1 MHEFPTR
8 KAGRSL
14 RLSCPAVAL
23 FEPCREPLVFLGILG
38 KEWPVRIITIINQKG
53 GCGKT
58 TTAINLSGTFAKQGL
73 RTLLVDMDPQSHC
86 AAGLG
91 VPENR
96 IDLDIGDAMLTPGN
110 RPLDTSRLLWR
121 VGRRLDLAP
130 SRMKLAGLE
139 AARGGLADKPD
150 KERRLHNTLQRFKAD
165 YDVSVIDCS
174 PSIGL
179 LTFNALAAADAIL
192 IPVETSYFAL
202 QGAAKQ
208 INTVRTL
215 AKRLGIEIPIWILA
229 TIHDQTSRVSNDIL
243 GELQRRFDERVI
255 PVIIRRDPVLR
266 EAASFGQPAI
276 EFAPHSLGSQ
286 DYAAVTEWFIEHGG
300 LGLMPSEPLLLE
312 HKPVQV
318 DAAVPVINTDE
329 PELLIEPED
338 ETTGTH
344 AASTVHDQSESGTP
358 IFEAGTAIFAD
369 NTAHKTQADD
379 ASVDLD
385 ASEVQTISEVK
396 PVDSN
401 PHAVPAQPL
410 YASPARPATGATVSP
425 SPSFVESSHAA
436 QVSSGADPMAADS
449 LPEPSPAQV
458 EMVRP
463 CPAELAA
470 ALRHAMM
477 ERNKAATPAA
487 APASVAPITPSSLI
501 EAHGVEGRISE
512 TKIADIRGAVA
523 PRPLSRAAEL
533 VYRAQK
539 LLRRGVAETPAPHDL
554 PYSPAP
560 RAGDDDIPLPTPL
573 RLVESLEVKL
583 PAAMN
588 DTTRRLLG
596 VRQTGQGILFVQ
608 PLTAGNKV
616 NIAGTWNNWS
626 PEIHQMKRNDA
637 LGVYEL
643 CLRLEPGRHQYRL
656 VLDGQWTADPHND
669 QAELNPFGE
678 ANSIIEVAP
687 SIDAAATHVHVAG
700 NAHVHQLAS

>member
-1 MHEFPTR
+1 
-8 KAGRSL
+8 
-14 RLSCPAVAL
+14 
-23 FEPCREPLVFLGILG
+23 
-38 KEWPVRIITIINQKG
+38 VRIITIINQKG

-58 TTAINLSGTFAKQGL
+58 TSAINLSGTFAKQGL

-110 RPLDTSRLLWR
+110 RPMDTSRLLWR

-150 KERRLHNTLQRFKAD
+150 KERRLHNTLQRFKND
-165 YDVSVIDCS
+165 YDVCLIDCS

-192 IPVETSYFAL
+192 VPVETSYFAL

-215 AKRLGIEIPIWILA
+215 AKRLGIEIPIWLLA

-276 EFAPHSLGSQ
+276 EFAPHSIGAQ
-286 DYAAVTEWFIEHGG
+286 DYAAVCEWFIEHGG
-300 LGLMPSEPLLLE
+300 LGLVVAEQLLLE
-312 HKPVQV
+312 GKPIAAAANAPV
-318 DAAVPVINTDE
+318 DVAATVAVTTNLDE

-338 ETTGTH
+338 EPQQ
-344 AASTVHDQSESGTP
+344 AVHVEKIHTDTNPSGMTSLEGTP
-358 IFEAGTAIFAD
+358 IFDAD
-369 NTAHKTQADD
+369 APPPIATKSDS

-385 ASEVQTISEVK
+385 LSELKPMQAPKPTTITHAPSYVEAS
-396 PVDSN
+396 
-401 PHAVPAQPL
+401 
-410 YASPARPATGATVSP
+410 GM
-425 SPSFVESSHAA
+425 A
-436 QVSSGADPMAADS
+436 QVSSDPDPMAADS
-449 LPEPSPAQV
+449 LPEPSQAQV
-458 EMVRP
+458 ERVKP
-463 CPAELAA
+463 SPAELAA

-477 ERNKAATPAA
+477 QKNIAGPTTSPSLAPVTPATIVQQA
-487 APASVAPITPSSLI
+487 QAERLA
-501 EAHGVEGRISE
+501 EGRISE
-512 TKIADIRGAVA
+512 AKIADIRAGAA

-560 RAGDDDIPLPTPL
+560 RATADEDIPLPTPL
-573 RLVESLEVKL
+573 RLVESMEVKL
-583 PAAMN
+583 PPANADM
-588 DTTRRLLG
+588 TRRLLG
-596 VRQTGQGILFVQ
+596 VRQTGQGVLFVQ
-608 PLTAGNKV
+608 PLSAGEKV
-616 NIAGTWNNWS
+616 CIAGSWNNWS
-626 PEIHQMKRNDA
+626 VDMHQMKRNEA
-637 LGVYEL
+637 LGVFEL
-643 CLRLEPGRHQYRL
+643 CLRIEPGRHQYRL
-656 VLDGQWTADPHND
+656 VLDGNWTADPHNER
-669 QAELNPFGE
+669 AELNPFGE
-678 ANSIIEVAP
+678 ANSIIEVSA
-687 SIDAAATHVHVAG
+687 SVDQAATHMSGHLTGQMLEHAM
-700 NAHVHQLAS
+700 AS

>member
-1 MHEFPTR
+1 MHEFPTL

-58 TTAINLSGTFAKQGL
+58 TTAINLAGTFAKQGL

-286 DYAAVTEWFIEHGG
+286 DYAACTEWFIEHGG
-300 LGLMPSEPLLLE
+300 LGLMASEPLLLE
-312 HKPVQV
+312 QKPVHV

-329 PELLIEPED
+329 PELLIEPEEEAI
-338 ETTGTH
+338 ETDAG
-344 AASTVHDQSESGTP
+344 STVQEQSETGTP
-358 IFEAGTAIFAD
+358 IFENGTAIFAGD
-369 NTAHKTQADD
+369 INHKPQADA

-401 PHAVPAQPL
+401 HQAVPAQPI
-410 YASPARPATGATVSP
+410 YSAAAR
-425 SPSFVESSHAA
+425 PSFVEPTHEA
-436 QVSSGADPMAADS
+436 QVSDGSDPMAADS
-449 LPEPSPAQV
+449 LPEPSAAQV

-463 CPAELAA
+463 SPAELAA

-477 ERNKAATPAA
+477 ERNKNAAQNPQ
-487 APASVAPITPSSLI
+487 PVSVAPITPSSLI
-501 EAHGVEGRISE
+501 EGHGIEGRISE
-512 TKIADIRGAVA
+512 TKIADIRAAAA

-608 PLTAGNKV
+608 PLTAGDKV
-616 NIAGTWNNWS
+616 CIAGTWNNWS
-626 PEIHQMKRNDA
+626 PELHQMKRNDA

-656 VLDGQWTADPHND
+656 VLDGQWTADPHNES
-669 QAELNPFGE
+669 AELNPFGE
-678 ANSIIEVAP
+678 ATSIIEVAANVDP
-687 SIDAAATHVHVAG
+687 AATHVQIPGHG
-700 NAHVHQLAS
+700 HVHQMAS